1 MSLFQGPGAAHGQA
15 LLLKLIGT
23 DDKILAGFAGLRVL
37 GRRGRHRHV
46 TSIVL
51 EVCELRRR
59 YVLDVM
65 AFGSLGLQLAADVV
79 GHLAVLLAL
88 LRAALMLMVAFVP
101 LIIHPG
107 EDEHVQDQQAAT
119 DRDCHAQG
127 GGISRET
134 VLGLRRGVLESYVA
148 GRGRR
153 RVGRGFFYGSYL
165 QGGRSRGCWQSLD
178 ESGWHLENK
187 ILSEFESN
195 RIHLFNMSN

>member
-1 MSLFQGPGAAHGQA
+1 MIVPLLQGPGAAHGQA

-23 DDKILAGFAGLRVL
+23 DDEILAGFAGLRVL

-51 EVCELRRR
+51 EIGELRRR

-65 AFGSLGLQLAADVV
+65 TFGSFGFQLAADVV

-88 LRAALMLMVAFVP
+88 FRAALMLVVALVA

-107 EDEHVQDQQAAT
+107 EDEHIQNEQAAT

-127 GGISRET
+127 GRISRKT
-134 VLGLRRGVLESYVA
+134 VLGLRCRILESYVA

-153 RVGRGFFYGSYL
+153 HVRRGSLYRSYL
-165 QGGRSRGCWQSLD
+165 QGGRSRGCWQSLNK
-178 ESGWHLENK
+178 SGWHLGK
-187 ILSEFESN
+187 ILFEFD
-195 RIHLFNMSN
+195 